1 MAVWILAQMKKS
13 SFQLPYLVLQPI
25 TPTPTWSI
33 APISTPR
40 CNKAAEAKPQPA
52 GGKDDSTL
60 MMSLQVTMGPLK
72 IWDLCYNYAIILVGT
87 ATFCGF
93 NKFDPD
99 IHWFHWL
106 KRLKNKCSKPM
117 VDNLKFHGRCWD
129 LQPALGCSPDSKD
142 VRKLSWNVGWSRN
155 NQQKTLRNVVTGWW
169 FQPIWK
175 ILVKLDHFPS
185 RGENKKYLKPP
196 PSC

>member
-87 ATFCGF
+87 CEPPHFVASISLTLTFIDFIGLNGWKTSAANQWLTTWNFMAVVGISNLLWDVPQTPRMLGNCPGTLAGQGIINKKRWEMLLLVGGF
-93 NKFDPD
+93 N
-99 IHWFHWL
+99 
-106 KRLKNKCSKPM
+106 
-117 VDNLKFHGRCWD
+117 
-129 LQPALGCSPDSKD
+129 
-142 VRKLSWNVGWSRN
+142 
-155 NQQKTLRNVVTGWW
+155 
-169 FQPIWK
+169 
-175 ILVKLDHFPS
+175 PS
-185 RGENKKYLKPP
+185 EKY
-196 PSC
+196 